1 MSSAASIRSAINT
14 QLSAVTELS
23 GGVYIGRTGTFTGFP
38 CARFYL
44 DAIQEEKENADTGNN
59 YRVYVYRID
68 IIMTANIPNVTK
80 QASEEEFE
88 DAIDAVM
95 DRLNNNWTLGGT
107 VESSSIEPSQV
118 RYEEISQGGA
128 VYLPLTLYA
137 KTLIPIS

>member
-1 MSSAASIRSAINT
+1 MSSVSSIRSALNT
-14 QLSAVTELS
+14 QLSAVTELK
-23 GGVYIGRTGTFTGFP
+23 GGVSIGRTGNFAGFP

-44 DAIQEEKENADTGNN
+44 EAIQEQKEDADTANN
-59 YRVYVYRID
+59 YRVYVFRID
-68 IIMTANIPNVTK
+68 VLMSTTIDGVTK

-107 VESSSIEPSQV
+107 VESSSMEPSQV
-118 RYEEISQGGA
+118 RYEEIPQGVA
-128 VYLPLTLYA
+128 VYLPLTLSA